1 MRHKKYKFLPL
12 LLFFLLFGCYRMD
25 KKEDLSI
32 HVPDSRVNYDDF
44 KYYIDSVLN
53 KKMAIPDSIKVRL
66 LGDGHDIKN
75 SQRIIYFD
83 SNPEECFLINFYGEP
98 MIVERLVNMD
108 LSNDAIYRKDDLS
121 EEEIERI
128 EKKFRVE
135 LLDKVVAYTRNQ
147 SSLKSST
154 LNKVQDM
161 NKEP

>member
-1 MRHKKYKFLPL
+1 
-12 LLFFLLFGCYRMD
+12 
-25 KKEDLSI
+25 
-32 HVPDSRVNYDDF
+32 
-44 KYYIDSVLN
+44 
-53 KKMAIPDSIKVRL
+53 
-66 LGDGHDIKN
+66 
-75 SQRIIYFD
+75 
-83 SNPEECFLINFYGEP
+83 
-98 MIVERLVNMD
+98 MD